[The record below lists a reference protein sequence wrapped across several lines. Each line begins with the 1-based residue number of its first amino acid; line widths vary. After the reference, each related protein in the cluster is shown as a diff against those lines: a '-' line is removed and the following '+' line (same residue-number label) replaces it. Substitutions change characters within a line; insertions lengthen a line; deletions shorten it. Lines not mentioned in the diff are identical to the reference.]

1 MNAKTFGEMTLIM
14 KGETMTKFPVLE
26 TERLVLRQLNQGD
39 ARDIFHYFSLDG
51 VTKFYDLESFT
62 NINQAEELIHRWSQ
76 KFERNLGI
84 RWGITLRSEN
94 RIIGT
99 CGFHDWRKN
108 HQKAEIGYE
117 LTPEYWRN
125 GIMTETIEKVIDYG
139 FNNLGLNRIE
149 AFVEP
154 ENMRS
159 RKVLERKGFKVE
171 GTLEENFYWKNQ
183 FVDVVLYALIKK
195 HYQTQEL

>member
-1 MNAKTFGEMTLIM
+1 
-14 KGETMTKFPVLE
+14 MTKFPVLE
-26 TERLVLRQLNQGD
+26 TERLVLRQLSQGD
-39 ARDIFHYFSLDG
+39 ARDIFHYFSLDE

-62 NINQAEELIHRWSQ
+62 YINQAEELISRWSQ
-76 KFERNLGI
+76 RFDRNLGV

-94 RIIGT
+94 GIIGT

-125 GIMTETIEKVIDYG
+125 GIMTEAIQKVIDYG

-154 ENMRS
+154 ENIRS
-159 RKVLERKGFKVE
+159 RKVLEKKGFKEE
-171 GTLEENFYWKNQ
+171 GTLEENFYWRNQ

-195 HYQTQEL
+195 RYLARKL